1 MTAQEIYKAL
11 DNIHYAIIHSPLS
24 NKIYQSDIEALVILK
39 KQYKEQIQADKLR
52 STHNKLG
59 R

>member
-24 NKIYQSDIEALVILK
+24 NKVYHSDIEALVEVK
-39 KQYKEQIQADKLR
+39 EQYKAKSQADKLR
-52 STHNKLG
+52 NEHNKLG

>member
-24 NKIYQSDIEALVILK
+24 NKVYYSDIEALVEVK
-39 KQYKEQIQADKLR
+39 EQYKAKSQADKLR
-52 STHNKLG
+52 NEHNKLG